1 MSRFNIRFELRKIR
15 IPRARRG
22 KNVQVSWKLKSAC
35 LRIRARVDKGA
46 ATLCAA
52 LSRCVDQWSKTRGV
66 TAMETRPRST
76 VHRSPKFP
84 PNYRRT
90 RFKRTLIGLAAV
102 ERDEISREERRSL
115 LPPSFSLFFT
125 PFTRWSSVNE
135 NLNLSG
141 RGNWVH
147 QDGNGGWKE
156 RGREGRWI
164 VKKTTSWR
172 SDLWV
177 KREDSFFPFFCP
189 GRRDTACSM
198 LADKNGRVRWTQ
210 HAGCIKDLISFGAL
224 PFNGM
229 FSIAMF
235 PLYIGLIHAHEANRA
250 TSIRFAF
257 LDL

>member
-15 IPRARRG
+15 IPRGIRRREEMCKYRGNWKARVYVLGRALIKVLQPFARRYHD
-22 KNVQVSWKLKSAC
+22 A
-35 LRIRARVDKGA
+35 
-46 ATLCAA
+46 
-52 LSRCVDQWSKTRGV
+52 SKTRGV

-141 RGNWVH
+141 RGNWVR

-189 GRRDTACSM
+189 E
-198 LADKNGRVRWTQ
+198 
-210 HAGCIKDLISFGAL
+210 I
-224 PFNGM
+224 P
-229 FSIAMF
+229 
-235 PLYIGLIHAHEANRA
+235 RA
-250 TSIRFAF
+250 PC
-257 LDL
+257 